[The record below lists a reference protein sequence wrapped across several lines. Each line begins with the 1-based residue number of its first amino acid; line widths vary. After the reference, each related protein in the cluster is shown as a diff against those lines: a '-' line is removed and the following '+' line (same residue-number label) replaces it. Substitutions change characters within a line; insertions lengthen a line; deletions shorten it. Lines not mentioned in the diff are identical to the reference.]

1 MPESRANQPVR
12 KAAPAC
18 AEAPIACPRC
28 GSRLVQLVDAEP
40 HPPGGWDALLE
51 CPECWTTI
59 DEHLEDDAM
68 EDFDRGFDDGVR
80 AVIAELRRM
89 TVSNMLDD
97 VERFAAA
104 LRADAILP
112 EDF

>member
-1 MPESRANQPVR
+1 MPESPANQPLPEAV
-12 KAAPAC
+12 PGS
-18 AEAPIACPRC
+18 AEAPIACPCC

-40 HPPGGWDALLE
+40 HAPGGWDTVLE
-51 CPECWTTI
+51 CPECWTAI
-59 DEHLEDDAM
+59 DEHLEDEAM
-68 EDFDRGFDDGVR
+68 EDLDRAFDDGVR
-80 AVIAELRRM
+80 AVVAELRRM
-89 TVSNMLDD
+89 TFRNMLED